1 MSSHKTPLLIHTEL
15 GLYCPEADVFLDP
28 WRPVQRAL
36 ITHAH
41 ADHARPGSGSYV
53 THRLSVPLL
62 HQRLGT
68 TPNQVH
74 GLEYGEVHTIRG
86 VRFSF
91 HPAGHVPGS
100 AQILV
105 ESRGERWVFSGD
117 YKTEDDG
124 FTTPIEAVRCD
135 TFISECTFGLPIFS
149 WRPQREVF
157 EEIHSWWCSNRE
169 EGYASVIAAYALGKA
184 QRVLTNLNRSIG
196 PVFVHPAIHRLNQ
209 VLGLNQVLALESKSP
224 DAPTSV
230 TKSEYPLVLVPPA
243 VLGTPW
249 LKRFGEHRTAA
260 VSGWMAI
267 SGMRRRRGVD
277 KGFVLSDHADFAG
290 LNRIIEATGAQQ
302 VFLTHGYTAQ
312 FGRYL
317 SERHPLVKVAELG
330 MEFALEAEG

>member
-1 MSSHKTPLLIHTEL
+1 MSSSKTPLLVHTAS
-15 GLYCPEADVFLDP
+15 GLYCPEADVYLDP
-28 WRPVQRAL
+28 WRPVGRAF

-41 ADHARPGSGSYV
+41 ADHARPGSGSYIV
-53 THRLSVPLL
+53 HRLSVPLL
-62 HQRLGT
+62 HHRLNT
-68 TPNQVH
+68 TSEQVR
-74 GLEYGEVHTIRG
+74 GLEYGESCTVRG

-91 HPAGHVPGS
+91 YPAGHVPGS

-105 ESRGERWVFSGD
+105 EARGERWVFSGD
-117 YKTEDDG
+117 YKTEADG
-124 FTTPIEAVRCD
+124 FTTPIEPVHCD

-149 WRPQREVF
+149 WRPQGEVF
-157 EEIHSWWCSNRE
+157 AEIHSWWRSNRE
-169 EGYASVIAAYALGKA
+169 QGVASVIAAYSLGKA

-196 PVFVHPAIHRLNQ
+196 PVYVHPAIQKLNQ
-209 VLGLNQVLALESKSP
+209 VLGLDIQSLE
-224 DAPTSV
+224 APTSIA
-230 TKSEYPLVLVPPA
+230 KSEYPLVLVPPA

-249 LKRFGEHRTAA
+249 LKRCGEHRTAS

-290 LNRIIEATGAQQ
+290 LTQIIEATGAEQ

-317 SERHPLVKVAELG
+317 TEKHPALKVAELG
-330 MEFALEAEG
+330 AEFALETEE

>member
-1 MSSHKTPLLIHTEL
+1 MRSNATPLLVYTTS
-15 GLYCPEADVFLDP
+15 GLYCPEADVYLDP
-28 WRPVQRAL
+28 WRPVERAL
-36 ITHAH
+36 ISHAH
-41 ADHARPGSGSYV
+41 ADHARPGSGAYI
-53 THRLSVPLL
+53 THRVSVPLL

-68 TPNQVH
+68 TRKQVR
-74 GLEYGEVHTIRG
+74 GVEYGERCTIRG
-86 VRFSF
+86 VHFSF

-124 FTTPIEAVRCD
+124 CTTPIEVVRCH

-149 WRPQREVF
+149 WRPQSEVF
-157 EEIHSWWCSNRE
+157 QEIHSWWRANRQ
-169 EGYASVIAAYALGKA
+169 EGCASVIAAYSLGKA
-184 QRVLTNLNRSIG
+184 QRVFSNLDHSIG
-196 PVFVHPAIHRLNQ
+196 PVFVHAAIARLNQ
-209 VLGLNQVLALESKSP
+209 ALGLARLPPEIPSSIPAS
-224 DAPTSV
+224 D
-230 TKSEYPLVLVPPA
+230 YPLIVVPPA

-249 LKRFGEHRTAA
+249 LKRIREYRTAS

-290 LNRIIEATGAQQ
+290 LTQTIEATGAEQ
-302 VFLTHGYTAQ
+302 VLLTHGYTAQ

-317 SERHPLVKVAELG
+317 SEKCSALNVAELG
-330 MEFALEAEG
+330 AEFALETEE

>member
-1 MSSHKTPLLIHTEL
+1 MSCSKTPLLVHTAS
-15 GLYCPEADVFLDP
+15 GLYCPEADVYLDP
-28 WRPVQRAL
+28 WRPVQRAF

-53 THRLSVPLL
+53 THRLSGPLL
-62 HQRLGT
+62 HQRLGIA
-68 TPNQVH
+68 PNQVQ
-74 GLEYGEVHTIRG
+74 GLEYGEACTIRG

-100 AQILV
+100 AQILI

-124 FTTPIEAVRCD
+124 FTTPIEPVRCD
-135 TFISECTFGLPIFS
+135 TFISECTFGLPIFA
-149 WRPQREVF
+149 WRPQNQIF
-157 EEIHSWWCSNRE
+157 EEIHAWWRSNRE
-169 EGYASVIAAYALGKA
+169 QSCASVIAAYSLGKA

-196 PVFVHPAIHRLNQ
+196 RVYVHPAIQRLNQ
-209 VLGLNQVLALESKSP
+209 VLGLNSESLDLPVSIAKG
-224 DAPTSV
+224 
-230 TKSEYPLVLVPPA
+230 EYPLVLVPPA

-249 LKRFGEHRTAA
+249 LKRLGEHRTAA

-290 LNRIIEATGAQQ
+290 LEQIIRATGAEQ

-317 SERHPLVKVAELG
+317 SEKNPLLKVAELG
-330 MEFALEAEG
+330 AEFALETEE